1 MKVGRHQI
9 WPAGRCKNN
18 SESFDWLGTSGKN
31 LKWLRK
37 SVHAEPFDGAQDKL
51 VEALLGSFSTAC
63 WSRHSRMLVSRV
75 QVFLDARLKHAW
87 TTARQFT

>member
-1 MKVGRHQI
+1 LADTRFGL
-9 WPAGRCKNN
+9 AGRCKNN

-51 VEALLGSFSTAC
+51 VEALLGSFSQLVGVVTPEC
-63 WSRHSRMLVSRV
+63 WYRGSSSFWML
-75 QVFLDARLKHAW
+75 A
-87 TTARQFT
+87 